1 MTSPVFQSLSFP
13 LGEPMC
19 LPMTDGVLHE
29 IGDGHTGLSAGTGG
43 IQTYAAEL
51 ALRFHASLEDF
62 VVVAP
67 GVEGAA
73 AWDRKVPYRVV
84 RVGTSSDHVPVTAV
98 AALAKLGRQGFDSVF
113 HTQWQTVIAT
123 KISREARWSEHDIF
137 SCPWSR
143 TPPRAAENIETSSGC
158 F

>member
-1 MTSPVFQSLSFP
+1 MKLVMVTQDFPPVP
-13 LGEPMC
+13 
-19 LPMTDGVLHE
+19 
-29 IGDGHTGLSAGTGG
+29 GG

-98 AALAKLGRQGFDSVF
+98 RRS
-113 HTQWQTVIAT
+113 
-123 KISREARWSEHDIF
+123 
-137 SCPWSR
+137 
-143 TPPRAAENIETSSGC
+143 
-158 F
+158 